1 MEFHDDFIAFETF
14 IFLVVQIPF
23 VTFICL
29 VVQIPIRILFIGQP
43 HVDTRTEVA
52 TCHVSEG
59 SSNPETTILPS
70 HTRPSSPISA
80 STERGLWQDSDR

>member
-1 MEFHDDFIAFETF
+1 MEFHDDFIA
-14 IFLVVQIPF
+14 F

-52 TCHVSEG
+52 TCHV
-59 SSNPETTILPS
+59 
-70 HTRPSSPISA
+70 
-80 STERGLWQDSDR
+80 

>member
-43 HVDTRTEVA
+43 HVDTRAEVA
-52 TCHVSEG
+52 TCHV
-59 SSNPETTILPS
+59 
-70 HTRPSSPISA
+70 
-80 STERGLWQDSDR
+80 